1 MYEKVEEQ
9 PEADADIHEWHNG
22 NGEAPDS
29 HSLHALQLAHRAVD
43 KFPDLKKRYQKY
55 IGPVA
60 VLSSAVIVLAS
71 IAVTRRLHHGQS
83 AERILAEITPEEI
96 ESAIKETI
104 RKPFKKSGR
113 IRRFL
118 P

>member
-1 MYEKVEEQ
+1 VYEKVEDQ
-9 PEADADIHEWHNG
+9 PEAESDIHEWHNG
-22 NGEAPDS
+22 NGETPDS

-43 KFPDLKKRYQKY
+43 KFPELKKRYQKY

-60 VLSSAVIVLAS
+60 VLSSAVVVLAS
-71 IAVTRRLHHGQS
+71 IADTRRLHRGQS
-83 AERILAEITPEEI
+83 PERILAEITPEEI
-96 ESAIKETI
+96 ESAIKETV
-104 RKPFKKSGR
+104 RRPFKKPGR

>member
-1 MYEKVEEQ
+1 MR
-9 PEADADIHEWHNG
+9 DIHEWHNG
-22 NGEAPDS
+22 HGEAPDS

-71 IAVTRRLHHGQS
+71 IAVNRRLHRGQS
-83 AERILAEITPEEI
+83 PERILAEITPEEI
-96 ESAIKETI
+96 ENVINERAPS
-104 RKPFKKSGR
+104 P
-113 IRRFL
+113 
-118 P
+118 